1 VGKRVIKLRDIV
13 PSLVVEDFGRIAFG
27 DTTQIV
33 VDRNRIRNLI
43 KMQRATRGEPNTK
56 EEEEL
61 LDIIWHWLYYAD
73 TKSANFLYKSQDVI
87 RRNMDKYPAIFKPST
102 PNGTVLYRGLRHLQP
117 NLVHELTELI
127 RLNELHPVEIIRTG
141 VGDNKFFRIKK
152 KIRVSHRYPVQ
163 SWTFDS
169 RVTSRFL
176 NPGFPVI
183 LRTTQTNEF
192 LFNHEFF
199 NTLYHTPEGEI
210 LHFGNSYSKP
220 VELLVGES
228 FVRKVLGQEYDQPE
242 DDTY

>member
-61 LDIIWHWLYYAD
+61 LDIIWRWLYKTD

-102 PNGTVLYRGLRHLQP
+102 PNGTVLYRGLHKIQP
-117 NLVHELTELI
+117 KLIDELTELI
-127 RLNELHPVEIIRTG
+127 QKDELHPVEIIRMRFG
-141 VGDNKFFRIKK
+141 SSLFFRIKK
-152 KIRVSHRYPVQ
+152 KISVSHRYPIQ
-163 SWTFDS
+163 SWTRDS
-169 RVTSRFL
+169 RMASVFL
-176 NPGFPVI
+176 NPVFPVI

-199 NTLYHTPEGEI
+199 NTLYHTPEDEI
-210 LHFGNSYSKP
+210 LHFGRSYSKP